1 MTDENQ
7 TLPPQGSESNKQGGE
22 TANNK
27 PITMESLLNEQDVT
41 IDLPQAGEIRK
52 GTIASVSPS
61 QVLISIGA
69 KSEGV
74 VSSRDLEQLTDEE
87 RDALEVGKEV
97 YVYVINPEDNNGNV
111 VLSLKRAQEQLSWDS
126 AEKFL
131 EDMGDEF
138 YAIIKLTSGEEILS
152 LVSIDEN
159 DGDPL
164 LLLQNPIT
172 MKVYNTHHGVHIKVK
187 SWIEMSSDDIF
198 IIKPDRIITMTE
210 TTDDRL
216 IDIYTNYINDEE
228 DDDMGIYQSS
238 SEKESGLTKPSRKM
252 GYISS
257 VESAR
262 KKLEDIFKLDTKES

>member
-1 MTDENQ
+1 
-7 TLPPQGSESNKQGGE
+7 
-22 TANNK
+22 
-27 PITMESLLNEQDVT
+27 
-41 IDLPQAGEIRK
+41 
-52 GTIASVSPS
+52 
-61 QVLISIGA
+61 
-69 KSEGV
+69 
-74 VSSRDLEQLTDEE
+74 
-87 RDALEVGKEV
+87 
-97 YVYVINPEDNNGNV
+97 
-111 VLSLKRAQEQLSWDS
+111 
-126 AEKFL
+126 
-131 EDMGDEF
+131 MGDEF

-152 LVSIDEN
+152 LVSVDDN

-172 MKVYNTHHGVHIKVK
+172 MKVYNTHHGMHIKVK

-238 SEKESGLTKPSRKM
+238 KDKNSGLTKPSRKM

-262 KKLEDIFKLDTKES
+262 KKLEDIFNNSIES